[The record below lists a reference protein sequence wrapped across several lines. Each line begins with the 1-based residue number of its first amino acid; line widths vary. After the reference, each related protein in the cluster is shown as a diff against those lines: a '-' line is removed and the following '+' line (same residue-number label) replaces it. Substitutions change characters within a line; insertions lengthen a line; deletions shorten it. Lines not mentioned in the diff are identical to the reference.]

1 MNDDNLGSEK
11 PSGASPPGLYRLEG
25 PNFSGRSDWIKTVA
39 AEISRSRGNS
49 VTIPPEINTAL
60 SGLMPTVADE
70 LEIHSGSQQASGG
83 ISSLFSEWE
92 LRDLSHRD
100 PMTLSGGE
108 QALLVILC
116 KLATYPKL
124 LALDGAL
131 EQLDPKNT
139 IRVLNALHEGGVRPR
154 ESHTIIAH
162 NGSWPSGCDLPR
174 PYPGK
179 AFKALD
185 TAPPPI
191 SAIGF
196 DPGPIDKPAL
206 IEVRDLKF
214 HYSRSSPVLHNFSA
228 AFEPGRIIRLK
239 GSNGAGK
246 TTLTRILCGVL
257 KPCSGSI
264 TINGQDCHPYLR
276 PGSFMR
282 IHFQNPDIQLFESTV
297 EKEICSLPI
306 HARGSAVQFAGL
318 QGHLQTHPFDL
329 PFVLRKRLSLACTLF
344 SEAPW
349 LVFDEP
355 TLSLDSHSRAVL
367 VECLERLALH
377 DRGVM
382 LISHNEDFVESISS
396 IENITLLQQQHNE

>member
-1 MNDDNLGSEK
+1 MNHDNLASGS
-11 PSGASPPGLYRLEG
+11 PSGALPTGLYRLEG
-25 PNFSGRSDWIKTVA
+25 SNFSGRSDWIKTVA
-39 AEISRSRGNS
+39 AETSRSGGTS
-49 VTIPPEINTAL
+49 ITIPPEINTAL
-60 SGLMPTVADE
+60 SGLMPNVADE
-70 LEIHSGSQQASGG
+70 LEIHSGSQKANAR
-83 ISSLFSEWE
+83 ISTLFSEWG

-108 QALLVILC
+108 QAMLVILC

-139 IRVLNALHEGGVRPR
+139 IRVLNALHEGGQRPR
-154 ESHTIIAH
+154 ESHTLISH
-162 NGSWPSGCDLPR
+162 NGSWPGGCDLPR
-174 PYPGK
+174 SYPGK
-179 AFKALD
+179 SFKVLD

-191 SAIGF
+191 SANGF
-196 DPGPIDKPAL
+196 DPGLIDKPAL

-214 HYSRSSPVLHNFSA
+214 YYSRSSPVLHNFSA

-257 KPCSGSI
+257 KLCSGSI
-264 TINGQDCHPYLR
+264 SINGHDCDPYIR

-282 IHFQNPDIQLFESTV
+282 IHFQNPDVQLFESTV

-306 HARGSAVQFAGL
+306 HSRGSALQFAGL
-318 QGHLQTHPFDL
+318 QDHLLTHPFDL

-344 SEAPW
+344 SDAPW

-355 TLSLDSHSRAVL
+355 TLGLDSHSRGVL
-367 VECLERLALH
+367 VECLERLVRH
-377 DRGVM
+377 GRGVM

-396 IENITLLQQQHNE
+396 IETINLLQHQPNK